1 MKTSLVN
8 TIPTLGRR
16 SRLPLVVA
24 MSLGI
29 AAIGWLS
36 PAQAES
42 VDSEIVLLVDIVRP
56 ELSNAGF
63 RSLLTGYANAFT
75 SSEILDSI
83 QAGYHGRIAISMM
96 LYGGSTTQIVGI
108 PWMTIGSAAD
118 AQTFAALV
126 LDVRRPNT
134 FAFSNPATALTAATR
149 SFGTET
155 GYAGNGYESAVQII
169 EVASG
174 GIPSA
179 SMAADTATSSAN
191 ALSSGVDLINSI
203 ALGTFAASIDTFYAA
218 NVIGSTIPG
227 IAASSSSS
235 GIDGGLAAAL
245 TSTLSETVQT
255 ASAVSVTTVPEP
267 GSILGLIPATLLL
280 LVRRRA

>member
-1 MKTSLVN
+1 MKMSLIN

-16 SRLPLVVA
+16 SRLPLVGA

-42 VDSEIVLLVDIVRP
+42 VDSEIVLLVDIVKP

-63 RSLLTGYANAFT
+63 RSLLTGYADAFT

-83 QAGYHGRIAISMM
+83 QSGRHGIIAVSMM
-96 LYGGSTTQIVGI
+96 LFGGSTTQIVGV
-108 PWMTIGSAAD
+108 PWMTIRNAAD

-126 LDVRRPNT
+126 LDVKRPNT
-134 FAFSNPATALTAATR
+134 SAFSNAGTALDAATR

-179 SMAADTATSSAN
+179 SMAAETATSSAN

-227 IAASSSSS
+227 IAAISSSS

-245 TSTLSETVQT
+245 TSTLNGTVQT
-255 ASAVSVTTVPEP
+255 ASAVSVTSVPEP
-267 GSILGLIPATLLL
+267 GTILGLIPATLLL